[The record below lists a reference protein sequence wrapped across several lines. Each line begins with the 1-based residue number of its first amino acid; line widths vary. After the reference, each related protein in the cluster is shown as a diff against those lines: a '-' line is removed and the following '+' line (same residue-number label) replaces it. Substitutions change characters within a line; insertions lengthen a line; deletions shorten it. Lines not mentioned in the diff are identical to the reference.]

1 LAQNQ
6 TTPRT
11 MQQMLGFL
19 PMLIV
24 VLFLA
29 SLPLLKID
37 HRSGSPDIGHV
48 QIVMAKKNAW
58 LMQHPLLLKV
68 SQMNFAGVSGEFMTS
83 TCWHLV
89 RNVSHRQQP

>member
-1 LAQNQ
+1 MTTLAQNQ

-24 VLFLA
+24 LLFLA
-29 SLPLLKID
+29 SLPLLKTGQN
-37 HRSGSPDIGHV
+37 HRSGSPDVGHV

-68 SQMNFAGVSGEFMTS
+68 SQMNFAGVSGEFITS
-83 TCWHLV
+83 TYWHLV
-89 RNVSHRQQP
+89 